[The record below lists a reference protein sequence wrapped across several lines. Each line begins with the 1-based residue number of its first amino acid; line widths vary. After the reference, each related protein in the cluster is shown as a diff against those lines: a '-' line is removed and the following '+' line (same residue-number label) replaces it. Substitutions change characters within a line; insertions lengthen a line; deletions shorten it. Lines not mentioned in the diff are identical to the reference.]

1 MPQGKKYYLCVVF
14 VEVVSRERTYRSI
27 STFSPPQSSSKS
39 SCIASKCSCRG
50 FLNNGRADVLA
61 IKFHDIFMA
70 LSPLSTISMTTMLSP
85 SRSPFFFFLTRRE
98 NDLSANLNSL
108 HFYSVEWT
116 NSTKVDIIFSGFDWP
131 PACPTLTSCPPPS
144 SAGCWIVR
152 VTVGRIWHRPVWLV
166 LMSVGRDGGVLW

>member
-1 MPQGKKYYLCVVF
+1 MHTDAF
-14 VEVVSRERTYRSI
+14 NII
-27 STFSPPQSSSKS
+27 SPLKSSSES
-39 SCIASKCSCRG
+39 SCVASKRSCPG
-50 FLNNGRADVLA
+50 FPNNGGADVLA

-85 SRSPFFFFLTRRE
+85 SLFLSFFLFFLTHRE

-108 HFYSVEWT
+108 HFYSAEWT

-131 PACPTLTSCPPPS
+131 PACPTMTSCPPS

-152 VTVGRIWHRPVWLV
+152 VTVSRIWHQPVWLV
-166 LMSVGRDGGVLW
+166 LMSAGRDGGVLW